1 MKKNILILCSIL
13 LLSCSKKEGEII
25 NTQSD
30 SSKIIDSLN
39 AVRSQINDSIKLKNE
54 QNRFAD
60 LSGNHQLK
68 FSSDA
73 ISSFTGSAKFE
84 KIGRDEYSVSGKAAS
99 GKNTLTIEGKI
110 SRVSD
115 KHLNFEGK
123 INQNIQGEK
132 YTRTKKTTFFDEGKG
147 KFWRLQDKVN
157 SSGFVDYIDIYF

>member
-1 MKKNILILCSIL
+1 MKKTILILCSIL
-13 LLSCSKKEGEII
+13 LLSCSKNEGEII

-30 SSKIIDSLN
+30 SAKIIDSIN

-73 ISSFTGSAKFE
+73 ISSLIGTTKFE
-84 KIGRDEYSVSGKAAS
+84 KTGRDEYSVSGKAGS

-110 SRVSD
+110 SRIS
-115 KHLNFEGK
+115 
-123 INQNIQGEK
+123 EK
-132 YTRTKKTTFFDEGKG
+132 QRET
-147 KFWRLQDKVN
+147 
-157 SSGFVDYIDIYF
+157 

>member
-13 LLSCSKKEGEII
+13 LFSCSKKEGESI
-25 NTQSD
+25 NTKSD
-30 SSKIIDSLN
+30 SSKIVDSLN

-54 QNRFAD
+54 QNRFSD
-60 LSGNHQLK
+60 LSGDHQLK

-73 ISSFTGSAKFE
+73 ISSITGSAKFE

>member
-13 LLSCSKKEGEII
+13 LLSCSKKEGEFT
-25 NTQSD
+25 NTKSD

-110 SRVSD
+110 SRISE
-115 KHLNFEGK
+115 KYLNFEGK
-123 INQNIQGEK
+123 ITQNIQGEK

>member
-13 LLSCSKKEGEII
+13 LFSCSKKEGESI

-73 ISSFTGSAKFE
+73 ISSITGSAQFE
-84 KIGRDEYSVSGKAAS
+84 KIGRDEYSVSGKAVS

>member
-13 LLSCSKKEGEII
+13 LFSCSKKEGESI

-30 SSKIIDSLN
+30 STKIIDSIN
-39 AVRSQINDSIKLKNE
+39 AVRRQINDSINLKNE
-54 QNRFAD
+54 KNRFSD
-60 LSGNHQLK
+60 LSGDHQLK

-73 ISSFTGSAKFE
+73 ISPLLGSAKFE
-84 KIGRDEYSVSGKAAS
+84 KVGRDEYSVSGKAVS

>member
-13 LLSCSKKEGEII
+13 LLSCSKKEGEFT
-25 NTQSD
+25 NTKSD

-110 SRVSD
+110 SPVSD

>member
-13 LLSCSKKEGEII
+13 MLSCSKKEGEII
-25 NTQSD
+25 NTQSNRT
-30 SSKIIDSLN
+30 KIIDSNN

>member
-1 MKKNILILCSIL
+1 M
-13 LLSCSKKEGEII
+13 LSCSKKEGEII

-30 SSKIIDSLN
+30 STKIIDSIN

-132 YTRTKKTTFFDEGKG
+132 YTRTKKTTFFDEGKILA
-147 KFWRLQDKVN
+147 FAR
-157 SSGFVDYIDIYF
+157 

>member
-13 LLSCSKKEGEII
+13 LFSCSKKEGEST

-30 SSKIIDSLN
+30 STKIIDSIN

-54 QNRFAD
+54 QNRFSD
-60 LSGNHQLK
+60 LSGKHQLK

-84 KIGRDEYSVSGKAAS
+84 KIGRDAYSVSGKAVS

-123 INQNIQGEK
+123 IDQKIQGEK